1 MRGGVN
7 LPTRR
12 LAVACQ
18 PCPDKSANIETWELE
33 RDLGAL
39 SCSVRRAG
47 KGRPR
52 ACGVTR
58 LRLCTSH
65 VAPRRKQNT
74 VLKARLLGEICA
86 AHSSLLVH
94 LQMNMPQTNALCIP
108 ASRMQAHVLSGSPSS
123 PPSMVPIE
131 SASAERD
138 ARRRRRPGCQ
148 GGSSA
153 APGVHCRRRHPFARP
168 PIARSRPRIESQRS
182 DFSVHQRDGG
192 NGAPPRC
199 CFVQVRGA
207 GADSPK
213 HCNRKEGSEI
223 RVVIGED
230 RPSETVGVLRRRRQM
245 RSDGSHQTLQLSTML
260 STCTLRNTT
269 RPGSC

>member
-39 SCSVRRAG
+39 SCSVCRAG

-74 VLKARLLGEICA
+74 VLQARLLGEICA

-123 PPSMVPIE
+123 PPSRCQSKAHRP
-131 SASAERD
+131 SATRGDVGGPAAKEGRLQPPACIVVVDIRSHDPPLRGPGHASRASEATSRSISETAETELLLGVALCRYE
-138 ARRRRRPGCQ
+138 APAPTVRSIATGRKAPRFAS
-148 GGSSA
+148 SSA
-153 APGVHCRRRHPFARP
+153 
-168 PIARSRPRIESQRS
+168 RI
-182 DFSVHQRDGG
+182 VHQR
-192 NGAPPRC
+192 R
-199 CFVQVRGA
+199 
-207 GADSPK
+207 
-213 HCNRKEGSEI
+213 SECY
-223 RVVIGED
+223 GD
-230 RPSETVGVLRRRRQM
+230 VGK
-245 RSDGSHQTLQLSTML
+245 
-260 STCTLRNTT
+260 
-269 RPGSC
+269 